1 VIKSIRL
8 MAAALALVATA
19 SFAASSVSLD
29 TSGLTEA
36 QIADL
41 KIQALKMQ
49 QQQKSDATPAVTT
62 VTQGA
67 QQVSTAALQ
76 EAEKWTNF
84 GKNLGSAMV
93 STAKELGVAV
103 NDFSKTD
110 IGKITTAIIVYKLV
124 GSQVTHFIAGLI
136 LMFLL
141 PSLIIGARRY
151 MTVEGVKYEYQDRSL
166 FGILPYKKKVIVQID
181 KVGGDNAFWIFF
193 WTCVLTLASILFSLW
208 IMLGG

>member
-1 VIKSIRL
+1 MKSIRL
-8 MAAALALVATA
+8 MAAALALIATTA
-19 SFAASSVSLD
+19 FAAPSSTAVD

-36 QIADL
+36 QITEL
-41 KIQALKMQ
+41 KIQALKL
-49 QQQKSDATPAVTT
+49 QQQKDSSPVTA

-67 QQVSTAALQ
+67 QQVSTATLQ
-76 EAEKWTNF
+76 EAEKWANF
-84 GKNLGSAMV
+84 GKNLGTAMV
-93 STAKELGVAV
+93 STARELGVAV

-110 IGKITTAIIVYKLV
+110 IGKITTAIIVYKLI

-141 PSLIIGARRY
+141 PSLIIGARRF
-151 MTVEGVKYEYQDRSL
+151 MTVNNIKYEYQERKL
-166 FGILPYKKKVIVQID
+166 FGLLPYTKKVVTEID

-193 WTCVLTLASILFSLW
+193 WTCVLTLVSILFSLW